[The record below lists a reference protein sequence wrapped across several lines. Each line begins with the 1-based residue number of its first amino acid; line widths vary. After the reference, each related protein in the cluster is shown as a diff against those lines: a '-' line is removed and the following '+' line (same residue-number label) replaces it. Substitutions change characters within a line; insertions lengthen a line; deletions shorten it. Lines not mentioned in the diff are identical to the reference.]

1 MIGIRLRGFRSRKL
15 LKASASRPQRG
26 ATSPVT
32 ASVGRVRPPFVD
44 CHSHVCPSGDDG
56 ASTVAE
62 GALLCREAARH
73 GTRILFATP
82 HVWPNL
88 TLTPERERAVR
99 ASFAELAPVAGL
111 ELRLGF
117 ELTPSAA
124 LLREDLW
131 RYELGGTGCVLM
143 EVPFVGSGEP
153 LVELAKRAEA
163 QGLVPVIAHPE
174 RSEAAETEPDLAW
187 RLARRGWP
195 VQVNSTSLLGRH
207 GPRISALAWELV
219 EAGAAA
225 VVGSDGHRQTRPP
238 HLDDAWN
245 AVAERIGEDR
255 ARPMFDGTALGL
267 AAVDAS
273 EPRPTPTPSRAAT
286 RGA

>member
-1 MIGIRLRGFRSRKL
+1 
-15 LKASASRPQRG
+15 
-26 ATSPVT
+26 
-32 ASVGRVRPPFVD
+32 VRPAFVD

-73 GTRILFATP
+73 GTGILFATP
-82 HVWPNL
+82 HVWPSL
-88 TLTPERERAVR
+88 TLTVDREQAVR
-99 ASFAELAPVAGL
+99 AAFAELAPVAGL

-124 LLREDLW
+124 LLRQDLR
-131 RYELGGTGCVLM
+131 RYELDGTGCVLM

-174 RSEAAETEPDLAW
+174 RSEAAEAEPDFAW
-187 RLARRGWP
+187 RLAHHGWP

-207 GPRISALAWELV
+207 GLGVTELAWELV
-219 EAGAAA
+219 ETGAAA
-225 VVGSDGHRQTRPP
+225 VVASDGHRQTRPP
-238 HLDDAWN
+238 HLDDAWD

-255 ARPMFDGTALGL
+255 ARPLFDGTALGL
-267 AAVDAS
+267 VATEAS
-273 EPRPTPTPSRAAT
+273 EPRPTPSRAAT